1 MTREMTL
8 MEDLTLMNSCSI
20 HVKVRLW
27 MTTSALAGSYSTKGS
42 FEGHKMP
49 NDLDIDEFLQET
61 SEGDAFP

>member
-1 MTREMTL
+1 
-8 MEDLTLMNSCSI
+8 
-20 HVKVRLW
+20 